1 MVRLGVGGRVA
12 GVGEYYFQYSAI
24 LPLVILVLVLL
35 GTTWYYLVL
44 LGTTWFYLV
53 LLGIKYLIALLSQP
67 AAQ

>member
-1 MVRLGVGGRVA
+1 MGRLGAGGGVA

-24 LPLVILVLVLL
+24 LPLVISVLVVL

-44 LGTTWFYLV
+44 LGT
-53 LLGIKYLIALLSQP
+53 KYLIALLGQP